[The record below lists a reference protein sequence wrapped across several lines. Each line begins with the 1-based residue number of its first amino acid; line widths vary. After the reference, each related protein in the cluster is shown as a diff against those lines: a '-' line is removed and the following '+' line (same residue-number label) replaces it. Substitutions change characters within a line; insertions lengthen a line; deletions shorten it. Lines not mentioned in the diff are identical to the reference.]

1 MHEAK
6 VLEKKRGRLS
16 KDAEEQHLRLQD
28 GEAVRA
34 ARGEIGKH
42 VGEEKPVKKP
52 RKRGR
57 GRNDDAANASFTEA
71 LAANM
76 QQTQAVKKGIAALTA
91 AKQQAI
97 QAKALQIPLDAE
109 AERER
114 GVREDERLSRELALK
129 ETAAAAASAAAAN
142 SSTLDDFTKF
152 SGMLTK
158 MQSTLPDHVAT
169 KRLEAKVAQLALK
182 MMEE

>member
-1 MHEAK
+1 MTHRSA
-6 VLEKKRGRLS
+6 VL
-16 KDAEEQHLRLQD
+16 QTH
-28 GEAVRA
+28 
-34 ARGEIGKH
+34 
-42 VGEEKPVKKP
+42 
-52 RKRGR
+52 
-57 GRNDDAANASFTEA
+57 
-71 LAANM
+71 ANM
-76 QQTQAVKKGIAALTA
+76 QQTHAVKKKIAALTV

-97 QAKALQIPLDAE
+97 QAKALQIPLDAA